1 MQHSQHQGRLLLLA
15 LQERQKS
22 LGESQVAEIVRLELR
37 LNHVHIDAVGFREVE
52 ASLNAGVHE
61 DAVEVGVGTRDARSP
76 VSRYPLWM
84 D

>member
-76 VSRYPLWM
+76 VSQYPLWM